1 MAGVFLRRLAVLVV
15 AGCTMAALVSCGRD
29 RQAETPVPG
38 AATAP
43 IDYDKT
49 TRRSLAVPPDLTQIE
64 VDDAPADVAAAGE
77 EGDGVDGDG
86 DSAATATGGA
96 AAPVLPTV
104 TRARL
109 ERDRGARWLVVD
121 DTPQNIWP
129 QLRDFWLARDITL
142 EMEEPRI
149 GIMET
154 EWLINRAR
162 YQSALERYT
171 RGLIGSAIGDD
182 ELDRYRV
189 RLEAAAGEDGAT
201 EIYVT
206 HRGVREVA
214 VAQDDVAPDDRT
226 RIRRRIPTGPNPEY
240 EIEIMRRMLVHLGIE
255 EQSAAAVTAAAPAAQ
270 PEERAELRSGDDG
283 ERYLALDENFT
294 RAWRRVGLALD
305 RSGFSIE
312 QRDRENGVYTV
323 KLVDTGEVAR
333 REKRSWLRRVFTRE
347 PTGQVE
353 FVVQVRLTENAG
365 GIEVRVFNQDGS
377 LQLSEVETEMVDLL
391 HRQLR

>member
-1 MAGVFLRRLAVLVV
+1 MMKLFLRRLAVLAV
-15 AGCTMAALVSCGRD
+15 AGCTMIALVSCNRD

-38 AATAP
+38 AEAAD

-64 VDDAPADVAAAGE
+64 VDDAPADVEAAGE
-77 EGDGVDGDG
+77 SDGGDG
-86 DSAATATGGA
+86 DTAAAIGGA

-109 ERDRGARWLVVD
+109 ERDGVTRWLVVD

-129 QLRDFWLARDITL
+129 QLRDFWLARGITL

-171 RGLIGSAIGDD
+171 RGLIGGAIGDD

-189 RLEAAAGEDGAT
+189 RLEAAADEAGAT

-214 VAQDDVAPDDRT
+214 VEQKDVAPDDRI
-226 RIRRRIPTGPNPEY
+226 RLRRRIPTGPNPEY
-240 EIEIMRRMLVHLGIE
+240 EIEIMRRMLVHLGLE
-255 EQSAAAVTAAAPAAQ
+255 EQNATAATAPAPAAPAK
-270 PEERAELRSGDDG
+270 ERAELRDGEAG

-323 KLVDTGEVAR
+323 KLVDTEEVAR

-347 PTGQVE
+347 PAGRVE
-353 FVVQVRLTENAG
+353 FVVQVRLSESAG
-365 GIEVRVFNQDGS
+365 GTEVRVLNEDGS
-377 LQLSEVETEMVDLL
+377 LQLSEVEAEMVDLL

>member
-1 MAGVFLRRLAVLVV
+1 MMEIFLRRLAVLAV
-15 AGCTMAALVSCGRD
+15 AGCTMVALVSCGRD
-29 RQAETPVPG
+29 KQAETAVPG
-38 AATAP
+38 AEVAG

-64 VDDAPADVAAAGE
+64 VDDAPADVEAAGDE
-77 EGDGVDGDG
+77 NDGDG
-86 DSAATATGGA
+86 DNAATATGGA

-109 ERDRGARWLVVD
+109 ERDGATRWLVVD

-129 QLRDFWLARDITL
+129 QLRDFWVARDITL

-171 RGLIGSAIGDD
+171 RGIIGGVIGDD

-189 RLEAAAGEDGAT
+189 RLEASAGEAGAT

-214 VAQDDVAPDDRT
+214 VEQEDVAPRDSIRL
-226 RIRRRIPTGPNPEY
+226 RRRIPTGPNQEY

-255 EQSAAAVTAAAPAAQ
+255 EQSATAVTKAPPAVQAK
-270 PEERAELRSGDDG
+270 ERAELRNGGDG
-283 ERYLALDENFT
+283 ERYLVLDENFT

-312 QRDRENGVYTV
+312 QRDRENGAYTV
-323 KLVDTGEVAR
+323 KFVDTEEVAR
-333 REKRSWLRRVFTRE
+333 REKRSWLRRAFTRE

-353 FVVQVRLTENAG
+353 FVVQVRLSESADGT
-365 GIEVRVFNQDGS
+365 EVRVYNEDGS
-377 LQLSEVETEMVDLL
+377 LQLSEVESEMVDLL

>member
-1 MAGVFLRRLAVLVV
+1 MMKIFLRRLAVLVF
-15 AGCTMAALVSCGRD
+15 AGCTAAALVSCGRD
-29 RQAETPVPG
+29 KQAETAVPG
-38 AATAP
+38 AEVAD
-43 IDYDKT
+43 IEYDKT

-64 VDDAPADVAAAGE
+64 VDDAPADVEAAGDE
-77 EGDGVDGDG
+77 NDGDG

-109 ERDRGARWLVVD
+109 ERDGTTRWLVVD

-129 QLRDFWLARDITL
+129 QLRDFWVARDITL

-171 RGLIGSAIGDD
+171 RGIIGGAIGDD

-189 RLEAAAGEDGAT
+189 RLEASAGEAGAT

-255 EQSAAAVTAAAPAAQ
+255 EQSATAVTAAPAVRTK
-270 PEERAELRSGDDG
+270 ERAELRNGGDG

-312 QRDRENGVYTV
+312 RRDRENGAYTV
-323 KLVDTGEVAR
+323 KFVDTEEVAR
-333 REKRSWLRRVFTRE
+333 REKRSWLRRAFTRE

-353 FVVQVRLTENAG
+353 FVVQVRLSESAG
-365 GIEVRVFNQDGS
+365 GTEVRVYNEAGS
-377 LQLSEVETEMVDLL
+377 LQLSEVESEMVDLL

>member
-1 MAGVFLRRLAVLVV
+1 MAGAFLRRLAVLVV
-15 AGCTMAALVSCGRD
+15 AACAMVALASCNRD
-29 RQAETPVPG
+29 RQAETAVPG
-38 AATAP
+38 AETAN

-64 VDDAPADVAAAGE
+64 VDDAPADVAAGDEGE
-77 EGDGVDGDG
+77 E
-86 DSAATATGGA
+86 DSAAAATGGA

-109 ERDRGARWLVVD
+109 ERDHGTRWLVVD

-129 QLRDFWLARDITL
+129 QLRDFWLARGITL

-171 RGLIGSAIGDD
+171 RGLIGSAVGDD

-214 VAQDDVAPDDRT
+214 VEQEDVAPQDRI
-226 RIRRRIPTGPNPEY
+226 RLRRRIPTGPNPEY

-255 EQSAAAVTAAAPAAQ
+255 EQGATAVTAAPAAQ

-283 ERYLALDENFT
+283 ERYLVLDEDFT
-294 RAWRRVGLALD
+294 HAWRRVGLALD

-312 QRDRENGVYTV
+312 RRDRENGAYTV
-323 KLVDTGEVAR
+323 KLVDTEEVAR
-333 REKRSWLRRVFTRE
+333 REKRSWLRRAFTRE

-353 FVVQVRLTENAG
+353 FVVQVRLSENAG
-365 GIEVRVFNQDGS
+365 GTEVRVFNEAGS
-377 LQLSEVETEMVDLL
+377 LQLSEVEAEMVDLL